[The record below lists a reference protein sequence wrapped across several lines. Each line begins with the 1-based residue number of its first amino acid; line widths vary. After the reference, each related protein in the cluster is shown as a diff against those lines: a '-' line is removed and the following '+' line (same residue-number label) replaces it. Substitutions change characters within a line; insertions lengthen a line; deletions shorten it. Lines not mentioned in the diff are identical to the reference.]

1 MLRSSLLTTSLLI
14 GTALSFSAC
23 STTLDKLDRIG
34 KPPAHSE
41 LQDPTQKADYHP
53 LTWPTPEM
61 AEPGQK
67 YANSLWQPG
76 ARAFF
81 RDQRASRVG
90 DILRVNIDVQDK
102 AQVDNQTKAERKD
115 NENITAPKLFGLEN
129 QLFKLLPGKATPA
142 QLESVQNQTKYEGI
156 GNINRQEK
164 IKTQVAATVIQVMPN
179 GNLAIS
185 GTQEVNV
192 NYEMRNL
199 GVKGIVRREDINS
212 DNTIDL
218 SQIAEA
224 RVTYGGKGQLDD
236 IQIPR
241 YGSQVVDALSPF

>member
-1 MLRSSLLTTSLLI
+1 MTRLFTTALLL
-14 GTALSFSAC
+14 GTALSLNAC
-23 STTLDKLDRIG
+23 SGMLDKLDRVG
-34 KPPAHSE
+34 KHPEHSDV
-41 LQDPTQKADYHP
+41 QDPTQKADYHP

-81 RDQRASRVG
+81 RDQRASRIG

-115 NENITAPKLFGLEN
+115 SENVAAPKLFGLG
-129 QLFKLLPGKATPA
+129 KLLFQPLPGSADPKN
-142 QLESVQNQTKYEGI
+142 LENVTDHTKYEGI

-164 IKTQVAATVIQVMPN
+164 IKTQVAATVVQVMPN

-192 NYEMRNL
+192 NYEMRAL
-199 GVKGIVRREDINS
+199 SVKGIVRREDINS

-224 RVTYGGKGQLDD
+224 RISYGGKGQLDD

-241 YGSQVVDALSPF
+241 YGSQVVDAISPF

>member
-1 MLRSSLLTTSLLI
+1 MPRPLLRSGLML
-14 GTALSFSAC
+14 GTVLALSAC

-34 KPPAHSE
+34 KPTPHSE
-41 LQDPTQKADYHP
+41 VQDPTQKADYRP

-61 AEPGQK
+61 TEPGQR
-67 YANSLWQPG
+67 YSNSLWQPG

-81 RDQRASRVG
+81 RDQRAARVG

-115 NENITAPKLFGLEN
+115 AENIATPQVFGLQKLLFGG
-129 QLFKLLPGKATPA
+129 LPGKAHTDDLLNA
-142 QLESVQNQTKYEGI
+142 TDHTKYEGI

-164 IKTQVAATVIQVMPN
+164 IRTQVAATVVQVMPN

-185 GTQEVNV
+185 GTQEVRV

-199 GVKGIVRREDINS
+199 AVKGIVRREDINS

-224 RVTYGGKGQLDD
+224 RVSYGGKGQLDD